1 MLGRFSVAGGGR
13 FGFEPIYEIRPHR
26 LGTGALFGHSLDPVA
41 EHGAGVGVD
50 GAFDDALVVVNEET
64 RRDEDLRK
72 LLFHLVELDGAA
84 DCIAGATSQLTL
96 VVNGR
101 ALFAQMDPGRQGA
114 QESGRGSVKEI
125 ALVRDVGDPAVAF
138 DFSGPSRTGGWGR
151 TAGFFW
157 HEGKLDSTRPIT
169 SMSMSTS
176 RRMKRKEIS
185 NTERPTSNAELGS
198 MEQGAKR

>member
-1 MLGRFSVAGGGR
+1 MLRPFRVTGSGR
-13 FGFEPIYEIRPHR
+13 FGFEPGNKIGPHW
-26 LGTGALFGHSLDPVA
+26 LGTGTFFGHGLDPVA
-41 EHGAGVGVD
+41 EHSAGVGVD

-64 RRDEDLRK
+64 RRDEDLRQR
-72 LLFHLVELDGAA
+72 LFHLVELDGAA

-151 TAGFFW
+151 TAG
-157 HEGKLDSTRPIT
+157 
-169 SMSMSTS
+169 
-176 RRMKRKEIS
+176 
-185 NTERPTSNAELGS
+185 
-198 MEQGAKR
+198 